1 MGRGLSSAAAFIA
14 LAALAGAAPAEQAR
28 ESRPDLFKKLIDC
41 RAITESAARLACFDE
56 RVAALDAAEAK
67 QDVVVVDRGQ
77 IRKARRSL
85 FGLTLPRLGIF
96 GGGKEE
102 EAEEEGFSQIDST
115 IQSARRN
122 REGKW
127 VLILE
132 DGARWVQVDN
142 RSLLPD
148 PAAGQPIR
156 IRRAAL
162 GSSLANVGKQTAIR
176 MRREN

>member
-1 MGRGLSSAAAFIA
+1 MGRTGSSAAAFLA
-14 LAALAGAAPAEQAR
+14 LLFLAGAAPPEQAR
-28 ESRPDLFKKLIDC
+28 EARPDLFRKLVDC
-41 RAITESAARLACFDE
+41 RAIADPAARLACYDD

-85 FGLTLPRLGIF
+85 FGLSLPKLNIF
-96 GGGKEE
+96 GGGRED
-102 EAEEEGFSQIDST
+102 EAGEEGFSQIEST

-122 REGKW
+122 RDGKW
-127 VLILE
+127 VLILK
-132 DGARWVQVDN
+132 DGERWVQVDN

-148 PAAGQPIR
+148 PVAGQPIR

-162 GSSLANVGKQTAIR
+162 GSYLANVGKQAAIR

>member
-1 MGRGLSSAAAFIA
+1 MSRTGSFAAAF
-14 LAALAGAAPAEQAR
+14 LVLVALAGGVRAQQPPEA
-28 ESRPDLFKKLIDC
+28 RPDLFKKLIDC
-41 RAITESAARLACFDE
+41 RAIAESAARLACYDE

-96 GGGKEE
+96 GGGREE

-122 REGKW
+122 RDGKW
-127 VLILE
+127 VLVLD
-132 DGARWVQVDN
+132 DGARWVQVDS

-162 GSSLANVGKQTAIR
+162 GSYLANVGKQTAIR